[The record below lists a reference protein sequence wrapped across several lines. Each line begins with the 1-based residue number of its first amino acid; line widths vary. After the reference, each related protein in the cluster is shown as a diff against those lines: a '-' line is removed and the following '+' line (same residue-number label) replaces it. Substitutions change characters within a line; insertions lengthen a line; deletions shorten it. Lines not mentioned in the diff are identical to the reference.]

1 MARSEVEHLTEEDQ
15 QSLVKYITNSLDY
28 FNTQGFSLRLEK
40 WEGIFQSG
48 KVREF
53 EQPGKVREFE
63 TNVIFIFS
71 DI

>member
-28 FNTQGFSLRLEK
+28 FNTQGSHSDWKNGKAFSSQEK
-40 WEGIFQSG
+40 SG
-48 KVREF
+48 NF

-63 TNVIFIFS
+63 TNVIFIF
-71 DI
+71 